1 MISTI
6 QSSFQQL
13 EASEAPSDSHDNP
26 CNYTDM
32 RCSSVIVSLACTA
45 LWSAVDAQLSA
56 TLNGA
61 FGVTGTVTFTASGK
75 NATRIKASI
84 EGLGTAQAPG
94 PEFPWHIHASAVSG
108 TNCASAGGHLNL
120 LNVDELQ
127 TCDPNNAA
135 ATCATGNLA
144 GQCEAIGESGSKS
157 CISHLFTL
165 EDILDKAVVIHLNDA
180 NKTRISCGT
189 IRGDPGTGR
198 GTNNTN
204 ATEATNKTANGV
216 ATNNKNATV
225 ATNKPAN
232 GGASK
237 TPVNGGAAPKA
248 PVNNVPATAQA
259 GAKNGNV
266 NKAQASPK
274 KNTPVKASPAAAA
287 AKPKPSAK

>member
-1 MISTI
+1 M
-6 QSSFQQL
+6 

-198 GTNNTN
+198 
-204 ATEATNKTANGV
+204 
-216 ATNNKNATV
+216 